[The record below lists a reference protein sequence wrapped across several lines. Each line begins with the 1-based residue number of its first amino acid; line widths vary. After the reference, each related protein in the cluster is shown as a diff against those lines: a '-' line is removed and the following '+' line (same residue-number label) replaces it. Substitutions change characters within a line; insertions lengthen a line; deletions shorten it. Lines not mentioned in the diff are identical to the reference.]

1 LSELFRDSLK
11 RLPRVILSLHYLGGT
26 IEFHISKKSGSKM
39 TIQTDS
45 NAKYAE
51 LEQFVIERYYYNKK
65 TDIGSE
71 PMFST
76 GIIDSLSVLELILKI
91 EELFQL
97 EFHIQY
103 LIEDQVDT
111 FDQLKKT
118 ITRVCDQKKS

>member
-1 LSELFRDSLK
+1 
-11 RLPRVILSLHYLGGT
+11 
-26 IEFHISKKSGSKM
+26 M
-39 TIQTDS
+39 TVNTDVEK
-45 NAKYAE
+45 NYAE
-51 LEQFVIERYYYNKK
+51 LERFVIERYYYNQK
-65 TDIGSE
+65 TNIGNE

-97 EFHIQY
+97 EFHIQH

-118 ITRVCDQKKS
+118 IQRVCDLKNS